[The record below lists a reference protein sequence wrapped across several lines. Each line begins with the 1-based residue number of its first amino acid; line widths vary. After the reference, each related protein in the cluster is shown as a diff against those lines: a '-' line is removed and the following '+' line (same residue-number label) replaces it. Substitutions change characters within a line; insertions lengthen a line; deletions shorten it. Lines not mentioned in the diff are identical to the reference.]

1 MTNGQSEAVCDN
13 TEMVRLLVFTLCVAM
28 PGWTQSP
35 KIADKVAD
43 AKKQDGF
50 FPLYWSEKSGKL
62 WLEVGRW
69 NTEFLY
75 VNSLP
80 AGLGSNDIGLD
91 RGQLGESRIVRF
103 ERRGPKVL
111 LVQPNY
117 DFRALSNDAEER
129 KAVRD
134 SFAESVL
141 WGFAVEAEEGG
152 RVLVDATAFFLRDA
166 HGVTQRL
173 QQARQGS
180 YRQEATRSA
189 LYGERT
195 RNFPKNT
202 EVEALLTFV
211 GDAQGAYVREVAPS
225 PDALTVRQ
233 HHSFIEL
240 PGPGY
245 RPRELDPRGGYFGIR
260 YFDYAT
266 PVSSP
271 INKQF
276 IMRHRLEKKDPTA
289 AVGDVVK
296 PIVYYLDR
304 GTPEPI
310 RSALLDGA
318 RWWTAAFEAAG
329 FRNGYRVEMMPEG
342 ADPMDVR
349 YNVIQWVHRSTRG
362 WSYGANVHDP
372 RTGEIL
378 KGHVTLGSLRVRQD
392 FLIAEGLLAPYEE
405 GRPVPQ
411 AMMEMALAR
420 LRQLSAHEVGH
431 TLGLSHNYVSSA
443 KDRASVMDYPH
454 PLVELDAEGAPHL
467 SNAYTGEIG
476 PWDKVS
482 VHWGYADFGPV
493 SDERSRLNAILDA
506 AHKQGLYFISDAD
519 SRPDGSAHPT
529 SHLWDNGATASEEL
543 RRVMKVRARALERF
557 SEKNIPTGRPM
568 STLQESLVT
577 TYLLHRYQVEAAA
590 KVVGGL
596 HYTYALRG
604 DGQTVTQMAAPE
616 DQKKALEALLA
627 TIDPKALALPER
639 ILRLLPPVAPGHPR
653 TREYFRSRTGLTF
666 DALTAAEASA
676 SHTIGLLLNAER
688 AGRIIQQHARD
699 ARNPQLADVLERL
712 LQTTFQR
719 TPLKGLEAEV
729 GRTVDHVAL
738 YHLMAL
744 SVNDAAVPQ
753 VRAIASFKLEQLK
766 AWLKRHG
773 GPAMDLG
780 TQAHFR
786 YAIQVIERLQQ
797 EPKPANLGRLME
809 PPPGMPIGMF
819 DADCDFRTER
829 RP

>member
-1 MTNGQSEAVCDN
+1 ML
-13 TEMVRLLVFTLCVAM
+13 RLTVLTLCVAM
-28 PGWTQSP
+28 SGWTQSA
-35 KIADKVAD
+35 KIADKVAN
-43 AKKQDGF
+43 AKKHDGY
-50 FPLYWSEKSGKL
+50 FPFYWEEKSGKL
-62 WLEVGRW
+62 WLEIGRW
-69 NTEFLY
+69 DTEFLY

-80 AGLGSNDIGLD
+80 AGLGSNDVGLD
-91 RGQLGESRIVRF
+91 RGQLGGTRIVRF

-117 DFRALSNDAEER
+117 DFRALSDDPEER

-141 WGFAVEAEEGG
+141 WGFGVEAEEDG

-166 HGVTQRL
+166 HGVSERL
-173 QQARQGS
+173 QRTRQGS
-180 YRQEATRSA
+180 YRLDATRSA
-189 LYGERT
+189 LYQERT

-202 EVEALLTFV
+202 EVESLLTFT
-211 GDAQGAYVREVAPS
+211 GEPQGAYVREVAPS
-225 PDALTVRQ
+225 PEAITVRQ

-245 RPRELDPRGGYFGIR
+245 RPRELDPRGGFFGIH

-271 INKQF
+271 IRKQF
-276 IMRHRLEKKDPTA
+276 IMRHRLEKKDPA
-289 AVGDVVK
+289 AAASEVVK

-318 RWWTAAFEAAG
+318 RWWSQAFEAAG
-329 FRNGYRVEMMPEG
+329 FRNAYRVEMMPEG

-362 WSYGANVHDP
+362 WSYGSTVHDP

-405 GRPVPQ
+405 GRPVPA

-431 TLGLSHNYVSSA
+431 TLGLAHNYVSSA

-454 PLVELDAEGAPHL
+454 PVAELKGDGAPRL
-467 SNAYTGEIG
+467 DNAYTAEIG
-476 PWDKVS
+476 AWDKVAIR
-482 VHWGYADFGPV
+482 WGYADFGPV
-493 SDERSRLNAILDA
+493 ADEKPRLNAILDA
-506 AHKQGLYFISDAD
+506 AHKAGLYFISDAD
-519 SRPDGSAHPT
+519 SRPEGSAHPT
-529 SHLWDNGATASEEL
+529 SHLWDNGANAAAEL
-543 RRVMKVRARALERF
+543 RRVMKVRERALERF
-557 SEKNIPTGRPM
+557 SERNIPVGRAM

-604 DGQTVTQMAAPE
+604 DGQTVTQMATPE
-616 DQKKALEALLA
+616 EQKDALDAVLA
-627 TIDPKALALPER
+627 TIDPKALAIPER
-639 ILRLLPPVAPGHPR
+639 ILRLLPPVAPGHGR

-666 DALTAAEASA
+666 DALAAAEAAA
-676 SHTIGLLLNAER
+676 SHAIGLLLNAER
-688 AGRIIQQHARD
+688 AGRLVQQHARD
-699 ARNPQLADVLERL
+699 ARNPQLNDVLEQL
-712 LQTTFQR
+712 LQATFKR
-719 TPLKGLEAEV
+719 PPAKGMEAEV

-744 SVNDAAVPQ
+744 AVNEAAAPQ
-753 VRAIASFKLEQLK
+753 VRAIASWKLDQLK
-766 AWLKRHG
+766 GWLKRQG
-773 GPAMDLG
+773 GPAMDVN

-786 YAIQVIERLQQ
+786 HLAQDIERLQQ
-797 EPKPANLGRLME
+797 EPKPANLVRLVE

-819 DADCDFRTER
+819 DAECGYADRH
-829 RP
+829 